1 MKRLFLPQIILFFL
15 ILNNAVLANEL
26 AQADLLKKYHAIKN
40 NQVVLL
46 QNNLIH
52 IQSDV
57 TDERLSADVYAVKSY
72 AFDNLVK
79 KLSRSENWCQF
90 VTLHLNIKAC
100 VYQRQTDTFL
110 SFYAGRKFY
119 EPAENAFELKYL
131 FKIKEKKD
139 NYFKLSLS
147 AESGPF
153 STSDYLI
160 EVELVKFDNDTLIHF
175 SLAYNSS
182 FSSRLGARAYLATIG
197 SDKKGF
203 SQTIN
208 AEGKKEYIK
217 GVEGI
222 IERNV
227 MRYFL
232 ALNAYL
238 DTVNGADNMMSVWF
252 DETEKYYDQLHELDK
267 ADYIRDK
274 KLEFQQQAVMQ
285 ERVNLHKSIFKED
298 ESD

>member
-1 MKRLFLPQIILFFL
+1 MKISYLPRIIFFFL

-26 AQADLLKKYHAIKN
+26 ASADLLKKYHAIKN
-40 NQVVLL
+40 NQVTLL
-46 QNNLIH
+46 QNELIH

-57 TDERLSADVYAVKSY
+57 TEERLSADIYAVKTY
-72 AFDNLVK
+72 AFENLVK
-79 KLSRSENWCQF
+79 KLSRAENWCQF

-100 VYQRQTDTFL
+100 VYQKQTDTYL

-119 EPAENAFELKYL
+119 EPAENAYELKYL
-131 FKIKEKKD
+131 FKIKEKKES
-139 NYFKLSLS
+139 YFKLSLS

-160 EVELVKFDNDTLIHF
+160 EVELVKFGDDTLIHF

-182 FSSRLGARAYLATIG
+182 FTSRMGARVYLATIG

-203 SQTIN
+203 SQALN
-208 AEGKKEYIK
+208 AEGEKEYIK

-232 ALNAYL
+232 ALNVYL
-238 DTVNGADNMMSVWF
+238 DIAPGAGNIISVWF
-252 DETEKYYDQLHELDK
+252 DETEKYYEQLHELDK

-274 KLEFQQQAVMQ
+274 KLEYQQQAVMQ
-285 ERVNLHKSIFKED
+285 GRIDLNKSIFEEE